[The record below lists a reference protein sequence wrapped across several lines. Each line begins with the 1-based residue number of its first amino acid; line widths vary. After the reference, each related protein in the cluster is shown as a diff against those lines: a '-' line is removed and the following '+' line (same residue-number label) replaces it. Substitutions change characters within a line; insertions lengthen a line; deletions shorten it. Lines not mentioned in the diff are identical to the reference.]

1 MLKTRRLSEVPL
13 MQWSTDVVGE
23 EMPRPLM
30 DALRVMGV
38 TEFEREHEAREV
50 MTNHD
55 DWRDAVADLF

>member
-1 MLKTRRLSEVPL
+1 MRRPRRLSDSPL
-13 MQWSTDVVGE
+13 MRWSTDVVRE

-38 TEFEREHEAREV
+38 TEFELEHEAEEA

-55 DWRDAVADLF
+55 DWRDAIADLF